1 MIKDYGTG
9 LTSGAAGVGDG
20 VIGGPS
26 LGSSKGGLIPSTGAS
41 GVESVSVCVP
51 VVPPAGGGV
60 GAGSL
65 FLTSSSSEV
74 TFW

>member
-26 LGSSKGGLIPSTGAS
+26 LGSSKGGLIPSAGAS
-41 GVESVSVCVP
+41 GVESVSVCTP
-51 VVPPAGGGV
+51 VGVGV

-74 TFW
+74 TF